1 MKTYSTVEVADRCRA
16 ACGKRVGN
24 QFVRE
29 SYLAMYGLDHLGS
42 GHRWQLTERQADL
55 IIMYAMAWHG
65 SPNAPGIVAW
75 AKEHGHEIPTLRKT
89 LLPAVARRQQGKE
102 SEGPAEILQAIA
114 FQREEIGELK
124 LRIARLEEKREQPKA
139 RAERKKLP
147 GQVISI
153 TKRRV
158 KAMIVSWARDRD
170 DIYDTAYS
178 EVYRAWWKDR
188 EQPSDW
194 FQCQSDGEGKLD
206 YFEKNDLLGEL
217 LKELPYFLAEMSKRH
232 LIRGQKELP

>member
-75 AKEHGHEIPTLRKT
+75 AKEHGHEIPTLRKS
-89 LLPAVARRQQGKE
+89 LLPMVQHRPAMEPEVA
-102 SEGPAEILQAIA
+102 PEILEQIA
-114 FQREEIGELK
+114 GLEL
-124 LRIARLEEKREQPKA
+124 RVTQLEKTREQRKA
-139 RAERKKLP
+139 RAQQKKLP
-147 GQVISI
+147 VQVISI